1 MAAKTTRKEMK
12 SFANKHGAEEG
23 SEIVGYSYKPSD
35 GFLQSVLMQK
45 SIQDEGTIIG
55 DRILDG
61 TNDGNDESYRRTTV
75 ATKTVVAADGHSY
88 RRSELSLARQIAEKT
103 DQEAVIRVISRNKG
117 YRADSSKQSNSSTA
131 LVNVIPPYTKFF
143 LESVA
148 EDRMEKQQVIETF
161 GDFIVFFFGRRPEV
175 YQFSGRLL
183 NVKNHDWKNDFQEVY
198 DHYLRGTK
206 AVENNSTV
214 FMQYDDVLVEGFIIN
229 CHLEYHGV
237 SNNECPFSFSMLVT
251 DRAPVN
257 QIQRLRDRRARTRF
271 TAAEQQLIDDLN
283 KMRSTPKPFALMQ
296 KALGAT
302 GLETS
307 DVVLYKEQNNKIE
320 SSNPANSSILDT
332 AGDKLSTEMNYEDLV
347 ASFSSTS
354 PK

>member
-1 MAAKTTRKEMK
+1 MMAVKTTRSEMK
-12 SFANKHGAEEG
+12 SFAGKHEAEAG

-35 GFLQSVLMQK
+35 GFMQSVLMQK
-45 SIQDEGTIIG
+45 SLEDDGTIAG
-55 DRILDG
+55 SKILDG

-75 ATKTVVAADGHSY
+75 RAKTVVAADGHSY
-88 RRSELSLARQIAEKT
+88 RRSELSLARQISTKA
-103 DQEAVIRVISRNKG
+103 DQEAVIRVITRNKS
-117 YRADSSKQSNSSTA
+117 YRSDSSKQSSTA
-131 LVNVIPPYTKFF
+131 TPLVNVIPPYTKFF

-148 EDRMEKQQVIETF
+148 EDRMEKQQVVETF

-198 DHYLRGTK
+198 DYYLRGTK

-296 KALGAT
+296 RALGAT
-302 GLETS
+302 GMETS
-307 DVVLYKEQNNKIE
+307 DVVLYKEQDNKIE
-320 SSNPANSSILDT
+320 PSNPMTVEKMDALV
-332 AGDKLSTEMNYEDLV
+332 DKEQPLSQAEIDRLGELGI
-347 ASFSSTS
+347 
-354 PK
+354 